1 MFEPKVPLKRLEK
14 SVVAYE
20 QVPLQ
25 KGGIVFYGSSGFTR
39 WGSPI
44 SSFNHRPLEE
54 DIRMKDGSP
63 AGVNRGFGSS
73 TAEEL
78 LYYYPRLILPLEPR
92 ALVVS
97 IVHNDRGMGYT
108 PDEVVTN
115 LAKLFEF
122 ARTDFPGIRLYACD
136 CRPTLKFTTDAHL
149 EYMTE
154 FNRLLKEYCDAH
166 EDTTFVD
173 HIHHPIWFND
183 PRDVG
188 DYKKVRTDMFV
199 EDDVHFNQLGY
210 DLYKDFMLEVL
221 DDIL

>member
-20 QVPLQ
+20 QVPTQ
-25 KGGIVFYGSSGFTR
+25 TGGIVFYGSSGFTR

-44 SSFNHRPLEE
+44 SSYGHRPLEK
-54 DIRMKDGSP
+54 DIPGCI
-63 AGVNRGFGSS
+63 NRGFGSS

-78 LYYYPRLILPLEPR
+78 LYYYPRLILPLKPR

-115 LAKLFEF
+115 LAKLFAY

-136 CRPTLKFTTDAHL
+136 CRPTLKFVTEDRL
-149 EYMTE
+149 SYMQE
-154 FNRLLKEYCDAH
+154 FNRILKEYCDVH

-173 HIHHPIWFND
+173 HIHHPIWFDD
-183 PRDVG
+183 PKDAG
-188 DYKKVRTDMFV
+188 DYKKVRRDIFV

-210 DLYKDFMLEVL
+210 DLYARFMKEVL
-221 DDIL
+221 QDIL

>member
-20 QVPLQ
+20 QVPTQ
-25 KGGIVFYGSSGFTR
+25 TGGIVFYGSSGFTR

-44 SSFNHRPLEE
+44 SSYGHRPLEE
-54 DIRMKDGSP
+54 DIPGCI
-63 AGVNRGFGSS
+63 NRGFGSS

-78 LYYYPRLILPLEPR
+78 LYYYPRLILPLKPR

-115 LAKLFEF
+115 LAKLFAY

-136 CRPTLKFTTDAHL
+136 CRPTLKFVTEDRL
-149 EYMTE
+149 SYMQE
-154 FNRLLKEYCDAH
+154 FNRILKEYCDIH

-173 HIHHPIWFND
+173 HIHHPIWFDD
-183 PRDVG
+183 PKDAG
-188 DYKKVRTDMFV
+188 DYKKVRRDIFV

-210 DLYKDFMLEVL
+210 DLYARFMKEVL
-221 DDIL
+221 QDIL

>member
-20 QVPLQ
+20 QVPTQ
-25 KGGIVFYGSSGFTR
+25 TGGIVFYGSSGFTR

-44 SSFNHRPLEE
+44 SSYGHRSLEE
-54 DIRMKDGSP
+54 DIPGCI
-63 AGVNRGFGSS
+63 NRGFGSS

-78 LYYYPRLILPLEPR
+78 LYYYPRLILPLKPR

-115 LAKLFEF
+115 LAKLFAY

-136 CRPTLKFTTDAHL
+136 CRPTLKFVTEDRL
-149 EYMTE
+149 SYMQE
-154 FNRLLKEYCDAH
+154 FNRILKEYCDVH

-173 HIHHPIWFND
+173 HIHHPIWFDD
-183 PRDVG
+183 PKDAG
-188 DYKKVRTDMFV
+188 DYKKVRRDIFV

-210 DLYKDFMLEVL
+210 DLYARFMKEVL
-221 DDIL
+221 QDIL

>member
-1 MFEPKVPLKRLEK
+1 MFEPKVSLRRLEA
-14 SVVAYE
+14 SVAAYE
-20 QVPLQ
+20 QVPTQ
-25 KGGIVFYGSSGFTR
+25 TGGIVFYGSSGFTR

-44 SSFNHRPLEE
+44 SSYGHRPLEE
-54 DIRMKDGSP
+54 DIPGCI
-63 AGVNRGFGSS
+63 NRGFGSS

-78 LYYYPRLILPLEPR
+78 LYYYPRLILPLKPR

-115 LAKLFEF
+115 LAKLFAY

-136 CRPTLKFTTDAHL
+136 CRPTLKFVTEDRL
-149 EYMTE
+149 SYMQE
-154 FNRLLKEYCDAH
+154 FNRILKEYCDVR

-173 HIHHPIWFND
+173 HIHHPIWFDD
-183 PRDVG
+183 PKDAG
-188 DYKKVRTDMFV
+188 DYKKVRRDIFV

-210 DLYKDFMLEVL
+210 DLYARFMKEVL
-221 DDIL
+221 QDIL